1 MTQNSARKQK
11 LVIGGKK
18 KEGKKVKHLIP
29 LITRSMSEKE
39 RAGTLKITPTLE
51 APLATIM
58 THLKIDATYCNA
70 TNTYL

>member
-39 RAGTLKITPTLE
+39 RA
-51 APLATIM
+51 
-58 THLKIDATYCNA
+58 
-70 TNTYL
+70 